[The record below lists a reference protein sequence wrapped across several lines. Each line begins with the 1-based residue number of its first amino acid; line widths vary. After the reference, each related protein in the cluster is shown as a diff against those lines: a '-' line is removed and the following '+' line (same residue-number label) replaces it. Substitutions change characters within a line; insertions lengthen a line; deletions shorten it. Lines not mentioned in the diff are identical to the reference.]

1 VKEGDILCTRTGTV
15 GPSALVGAAE
25 AGSLYSGNLLRL
37 HSFACGVDPRFVLA
51 FLSLPETQAWIKDRA
66 EMTTVASIKTK
77 AMEQLPV
84 LLPPLDEQRRIG
96 ELLYA
101 LDSQIV
107 AHHRVVTAA
116 EHAHGELA
124 ILLMGGA
131 LSSPGPDHYTSK
143 GHAGE

>member
-1 VKEGDILCTRTGTV
+1 
-15 GPSALVGAAE
+15 
-25 AGSLYSGNLLRL
+25 
-37 HSFACGVDPRFVLA
+37 VDPRFVLA

-116 EHAHGELA
+116 ERAHGELA

-143 GHAGE
+143 GHADE